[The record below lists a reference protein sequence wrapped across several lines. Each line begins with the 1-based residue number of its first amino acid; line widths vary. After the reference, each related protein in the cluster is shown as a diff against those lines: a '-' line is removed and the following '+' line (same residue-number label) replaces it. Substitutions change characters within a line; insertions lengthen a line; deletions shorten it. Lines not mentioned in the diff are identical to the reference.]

1 MLPPPMVAVGVGM
14 GETETLMDSPESPD
28 ALVKMPPRFR
38 DEKVHSARLG
48 SLTMLLCLLPA
59 SIIDESLEISS
70 VVSVTWSFD
79 RHCVARLPLEDG
91 PVGQK
96 HPR

>member
-1 MLPPPMVAVGVGM
+1 MPPPHLHGGSGVGM

-28 ALVKMPPRFR
+28 ALVQMPPRFR

-48 SLTMLLCLLPA
+48 SLTMLLCSLPA

-79 RHCVARLPLEDG
+79 RH
-91 PVGQK
+91 
-96 HPR
+96 